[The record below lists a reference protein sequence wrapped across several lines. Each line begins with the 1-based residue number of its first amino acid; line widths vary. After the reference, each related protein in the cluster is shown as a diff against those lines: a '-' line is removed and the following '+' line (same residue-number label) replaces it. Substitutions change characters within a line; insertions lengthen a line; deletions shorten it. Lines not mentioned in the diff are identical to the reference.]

1 MFAYEGTALMA
12 VAKVIVDVPAKQ
24 TNRPFDYRI
33 PNRLMNVLVPGMRVI
48 VPFGPR
54 KVQGFVI
61 EIAEKSQFPKLREI
75 SELMDIEPVL
85 NEELLLLSDWLTEK
99 TLCYKISAF
108 QVMLPP
114 ALKAK
119 YEKKVRLKN
128 RSHLAMLPSVL
139 QSLFS
144 NGDVIKWEEV
154 SKGNELSLLQKE
166 IANDVL
172 EVLYEVKERVKKKT
186 IKMVAPAVTN
196 KELQKIRSEFPSRN
210 VKQLKLIDHFIEHHE
225 PMERQKVMSILGVS
239 SAVIKGLL
247 EKGILTEQTREVYRD
262 PYRDR
267 DIEKTEPLQLTSDQS
282 QAIQPILAA
291 LEEKKHDVFLLYGVT
306 GSGKTEVYLQSIQRV
321 LEDGREGIVL
331 VPEISLTAQMVN
343 RFKGRF
349 GDRVAVL
356 HSGLS
361 VGEKYDEWRKIQRKE
376 VKVVVG
382 ARSAVFAPFE
392 NLGIIIIDEE
402 HETSYKQE
410 DNPRYHARD
419 VAIERA
425 KRYNCPVVLGSAT
438 PSLETFA
445 RAKKGVYQ
453 LLTLSKRMN
462 ERHLPHVDIVD
473 MREELREGNRSMFSR
488 VLHEKIQDRLEKKEQ
503 TVLFL
508 NKRGHS
514 SFVMCRDCGL
524 VLQCPNCDISLTYH
538 RFNQQ
543 MKCHYCG
550 YESIVPTTCPECA
563 SDHIR
568 YFGTG
573 TQKVEEEIAK
583 VFPGARVIRMDVDTT
598 SRKGAHEKLLTQ
610 FQEGRADILLGT
622 QMIAKGLDF
631 PNITLVGVLS
641 ADTMLH
647 LPDFRSS
654 EKTFQLLTQVSG
666 RAGRH
671 ELAGEVVIQTY
682 TPEHYSIELAGEQ
695 DFDQF
700 YEREMMIRKVHKY
713 PPFYYIAL
721 ITVSHEELMKTV
733 DVTEKITGFITSRLS
748 NEAVV
753 LGPVASP
760 IPRLNNRYRYQ
771 CLIKYKRE
779 PKLTDVLKTVLDHHQ
794 QDMHQSGLQIAIDKN
809 PYILM

>member
-1 MFAYEGTALMA
+1 MS
-12 VAKVIVDVPAKQ
+12 VAKVIVDVPAQQ
-24 TNRPFDYRI
+24 TNKPFDYRI
-33 PNRLMNVLVPGMRVI
+33 PTRLQHVLKQGMRVI

-61 EIAEKSQFPKLREI
+61 DIVSESEFPKLREI
-75 SELMDIEPVL
+75 IEPMDIQPIL
-85 NEELLLLSDWLTEK
+85 NKELLQLSDWLTEQ

-119 YEKKVRLKN
+119 YEKKIRIKDRQMLHTLPPSLQHYFAKQDTINWEDVLK
-128 RSHLAMLPSVL
+128 S
-139 QSLFS
+139 
-144 NGDVIKWEEV
+144 G
-154 SKGNELSLLQKE
+154 ELSHFQKQVE
-166 IANDVL
+166 DGIL
-172 EVLYEVKERVKKKT
+172 EVLYIVKERVKKKQ
-186 IKMVAPAVTN
+186 IKIIAPSIDMLEKKAELSKRNTKQIMV
-196 KELQKIRSEFPSRN
+196 
-210 VKQLKLIDHFIEHHE
+210 IDYFISN
-225 PMERQKVMSILGVS
+225 PKPIERQKILSLLGIS
-239 SAVIKGLL
+239 SSVIKSLVD
-247 EKGILTEQTREVYRD
+247 KGILYESMQEVYRD
-262 PYRDR
+262 PYQDR
-267 DIEKTEPLQLTSDQS
+267 IFEHTEPLQLTEEQS
-282 QAIQPILAA
+282 VAIKPILQTI
-291 LEEKKHDVFLLYGVT
+291 EEKRHDVFLLYGIT
-306 GSGKTEVYLQSIQRV
+306 GSGKTEVYMQSIQKV
-321 LEDGREGIVL
+321 LEEGREGIVL
-331 VPEISLTAQMVN
+331 VPEISLTPQMVN

-349 GDRVAVL
+349 GDEVAVL

-361 VGEKYDEWRKIQRKE
+361 IGEKYDEWRKIQRKE
-376 VKVVVG
+376 VRVAVG
-382 ARSAVFAPFE
+382 ARSAIFAPFG

-425 KRYNCPVVLGSAT
+425 RTHNCSVILGSAT

-462 ERHLPHVDIVD
+462 DQSLPTVDIVD
-473 MREELREGNRSMFSR
+473 MREELREGNRTMFSR
-488 VLHEKIQDRLEKKEQ
+488 VLYDKLQDRLMKKEQ

-514 SFVMCRDCGL
+514 SFVMCRDCGY
-524 VLQCPNCDISLTYH
+524 VIQCPNCDISLTYH
-538 RFNQQ
+538 RYQQQ

-550 YESIVPTTCPECA
+550 YEAVVPTICPECT
-563 SDHIR
+563 SEHIR

-573 TQKVEEEIAK
+573 TQKVEEELGKI
-583 VFPGARVIRMDVDTT
+583 FPEARVIRMDVDTT
-598 SRKGAHEKLLTQ
+598 SRKGSHEKLLTA
-610 FQEGRADILLGT
+610 FEEGKADILLGT

-682 TPEHYSIELAGEQ
+682 SPEHYSIELASQQ

-700 YEREMMIRKVHKY
+700 YQKEMMIRKIHN
-713 PPFYYIAL
+713 IRL
-721 ITVSHEELMKTV
+721 
-733 DVTEKITGFITSRLS
+733 FIT
-748 NEAVV
+748 
-753 LGPVASP
+753 
-760 IPRLNNRYRYQ
+760 
-771 CLIKYKRE
+771 
-779 PKLTDVLKTVLDHHQ
+779 
-794 QDMHQSGLQIAIDKN
+794 
-809 PYILM
+809 